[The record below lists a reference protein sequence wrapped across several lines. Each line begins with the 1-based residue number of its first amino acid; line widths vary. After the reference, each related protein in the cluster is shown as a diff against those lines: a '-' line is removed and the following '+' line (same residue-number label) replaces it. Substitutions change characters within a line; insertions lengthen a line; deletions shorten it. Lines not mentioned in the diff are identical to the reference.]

1 MKQGVEV
8 DYVGY
13 DHEEPQRVV
22 VYVGENDEFSARFNL
37 SDLLDTELDMFLLK
51 NGMTDSAGKPRFD
64 ALKVEL
70 TEMVKRINAIKYG

>member
-1 MKQGVEV
+1 LKKDIEV

-22 VYVGENDEFSARFNL
+22 VYVGENDEYSARFNL
-37 SDLLDTELDMFLLK
+37 SDLLDTELDMFRLK

-64 ALKVEL
+64 AMELEL
-70 TEMVKRINAIKYG
+70 TEMIRRIRAIRYG

>member
-22 VYVGENDEFSARFNL
+22 VYVGENDEYSARFNL

>member
-37 SDLLDTELDMFLLK
+37 SDLLDTELDMFRLK
-51 NGMTDSAGKPRFD
+51 TGLTDSAGKSRFD
-64 ALKVEL
+64 AMELEL
-70 TEMVKRINAIKYG
+70 TEMVRRIRAIRYG

>member
-1 MKQGVEV
+1 MKKDIAV

-22 VYVGENDEFSARFNL
+22 VYVGENDEYSARFNL

>member
-1 MKQGVEV
+1 MKQAVEV

-22 VYVGENDEFSARFNL
+22 VYVGPNDAYSARFNL
-37 SDLLDTELDMFLLK
+37 SDLLDTELDMFALK

-64 ALKVEL
+64 AMEIEL
-70 TEMVKRINAIKYG
+70 TEMVRRIRAIRYG

>member
-1 MKQGVEV
+1 MKQDIEV

-22 VYVGENDEFSARFNL
+22 VYVGENDEYSARFNL
-37 SDLLDTELDMFLLK
+37 SDLLDTELDMFKLS

-64 ALKVEL
+64 AMELEL
-70 TEMVKRINAIKYG
+70 TEMVRRIRAIKYG

>member
-13 DHEEPQRVV
+13 DHEESQRVV
-22 VYVGENDEFSARFNL
+22 VYAGENDEYSARFNL
-37 SDLLDTELDMFLLK
+37 SDLLDTELDVFKLA

-64 ALKVEL
+64 AMELEL
-70 TEMVKRINAIKYG
+70 TEMVRRIRAIKYG

>member
-1 MKQGVEV
+1 MKQDVEV

-37 SDLLDTELDMFLLK
+37 SDLLDTELDMFKLR

-64 ALKVEL
+64 AMELEL
-70 TEMVKRINAIKYG
+70 TEMVRRIRAIRYG

>member
-13 DHEEPQRVV
+13 DHEETQRVV
-22 VYVGENDEFSARFNL
+22 VYVGENDEYSARFNL

>member
-1 MKQGVEV
+1 MKKDIEV

-22 VYVGENDEFSARFNL
+22 ENDEYSARFNL